1 MKNEEKNIL
10 YIEKPFLVK
19 KGEIYR
25 LCAKIKIND
34 KEDMLYFEVEE
45 KWGKYLVTE
54 YSDPFILAVLE
65 RAMKNKWNIKFEQ
78 PMSED
83 LYYGLTTY
91 TIPIYAKNIKI
102 FNEIN
107 LIGDTTNF
115 LVNSENAVGT
125 GFSAGVDSFY
135 TVLKHL
141 SNEVPS
147 SKKLTH
153 LVLTLN
159 GAASTGKTK
168 ELDEFWFEN
177 SIKRLKPYAKE
188 MNLELIG
195 IKGNIDLFYKDD
207 KCFRGDT
214 IVTGSF
220 IHALRKLFSTYYWAS
235 AYPAE
240 IFGFPDLEDAGFW
253 ENIAVSYVSVEG
265 LRFYHSGSETTRIG
279 KVKYI
284 SSNSIAQKGLIVC
297 GRADAKNCGRCEK
310 CLRTMSELNAI
321 GKLNL
326 FNKTFPVN
334 DYKKNY
340 TSRLA
345 DEFAIDHP
353 PFTTDIKKEMR
364 SNGKNISIVI
374 YIKYICYYVPFYFLK
389 NYLKDIK
396 WLRRIYYKLNIGG
409 QRTTKEEQEAKLKA
423 LDKE

>member
-235 AYPAE
+235 TYPAE

-310 CLRTMSELNAI
+310 CLRT
-321 GKLNL
+321 
-326 FNKTFPVN
+326 
-334 DYKKNY
+334 
-340 TSRLA
+340 R
-345 DEFAIDHP
+345 
-353 PFTTDIKKEMR
+353 
-364 SNGKNISIVI
+364 
-374 YIKYICYYVPFYFLK
+374 
-389 NYLKDIK
+389 
-396 WLRRIYYKLNIGG
+396 
-409 QRTTKEEQEAKLKA
+409 
-423 LDKE
+423 